1 MGMDYNQFMRNF
13 RFCVWVLVLV
23 LGGARSL
30 MADAVL
36 SDHAMTMFDNEI
48 PKYTTTFPYF
58 DYVNPTAPK
67 GGTLRLAV
75 DGTFDSFNSFI
86 PKGNAASTGSVETL
100 LVNSAD
106 EPFTAYGLVAKTME
120 WPADRSWVIFN
131 LRPEARWHD
140 GTPVTADDVVWSFET
155 LVEKGMPFYRYYYSA
170 IDSAEALNTHRVRF
184 NFKESGNQELPLIT
198 GQLPVLPKHYWA
210 SRDFSATTLD
220 PPLGSGPYRIQ
231 KFEAGRYIVQ
241 ERVTDYWGANLPVR
255 RGMNNFD
262 IIRTEYFRDATPIRL
277 ALKAGDIDFRLE
289 NQSKAWAD
297 DYNVAVVDKGL
308 LNKEMVPHRQPTG
321 MQAFVMNTR
330 RTLFQDPRVRQ
341 ALGYAFDFEWSNRT
355 LFNGQYTRTTSYFSN
370 SELASSG
377 LPEGSELALLEHYR
391 GRIPDTVFNQAF
403 RIPVTDGSGRPR
415 ENLRKATA
423 LLKSA
428 GWSVRDLK
436 LINEATGVPFRFEV
450 LLSSKAFERIV
461 LPYTQ
466 NLKLLGIEAKIR
478 LVDRTQYME
487 RYRQKDFDMLV
498 AVWGQS
504 ETPGNEQRE
513 YWGSDA
519 ADSVGSRNLAG
530 IKDPVVDE
538 LIELLVKS
546 DSREQLNVRT
556 RALDRVLLW
565 GHYVVPHWHIRADRV
580 LYWDKFSR
588 PATPVRSGVMR
599 SRWWYDT
606 QKAAALE
613 QARQ

>member
-1 MGMDYNQFMRNF
+1 MDYNQFMRNF
-13 RFCVWVLVLV
+13 RFCVWALVLV

-75 DGTFDSFNSFI
+75 DGTYDSFNSFI

-403 RIPVTDGSGRPR
+403 KIPVTDGSGRPR

-519 ADSVGSRNLAG
+519 ADSIGSRNLAG

>member
-1 MGMDYNQFMRNF
+1 MRNF

-140 GTPVTADDVVWSFET
+140 GTPITADDVVWSFET

-170 IDSAEALNTHRVRF
+170 IDSAEALNKHRVRF

>member
-1 MGMDYNQFMRNF
+1 
-13 RFCVWVLVLV
+13 
-23 LGGARSL
+23 

-36 SDHAMTMFDNEI
+36 SGHAMTMFDNEI
-48 PKYTTTFPYF
+48 PKYAATFPYF

-106 EPFTAYGLVAKTME
+106 EPFTAYGLVAETME

-140 GTPVTADDVVWSFET
+140 GTPITADDVVWSFET

-170 IDSAEALNTHRVRF
+170 IDSAEALSTHRVRF

-241 ERVTDYWGANLPVR
+241 ERVTDYWGTNLPVR

-262 IIRTEYFRDATPIRL
+262 TIRTEFFRDATPIRL

-377 LPEGSELALLEHYR
+377 LPQGEELALLEHYR

-403 RIPVTDGSGRPR
+403 KIPVTDGSGRPR

-423 LLKSA
+423 LLKDA
-428 GWSVRDLK
+428 GWTVRDLK
-436 LINEATGVPFRFEV
+436 LVNEKTGVPFTFEV

-466 NLKLLGIEAKIR
+466 NLKQLGIEAKIR

-546 DSREQLNVRT
+546 DSRDQLNVRT

-613 QARQ
+613 QAR

>member
-1 MGMDYNQFMRNF
+1 MRNF

-23 LGGARSL
+23 LGGTRSL

-140 GTPVTADDVVWSFET
+140 GTPITADDVVWSFET

>member
-1 MGMDYNQFMRNF
+1 
-13 RFCVWVLVLV
+13 
-23 LGGARSL
+23 

-36 SDHAMTMFDNEI
+36 SSHAMTMFDNEI

-403 RIPVTDGSGRPR
+403 KIPVTDGSGRPR

>member
-1 MGMDYNQFMRNF
+1 MRNI
-13 RFCVWVLVLV
+13 RFCVLVLVLV
-23 LGGARSL
+23 LGSTRLL
-30 MADAVL
+30 MADSAL
-36 SDHAMTMFDNEI
+36 SGHAMTMFDNET
-48 PKYTTTFPYF
+48 PKYTATFPHF

-75 DGTFDSFNSFI
+75 DGTYDSFNPFI

-106 EPFTAYGLVAKTME
+106 EPFTAYGLVAETME
-120 WPADRSWVIFN
+120 WPADRTWVIFN

-140 GTPVTADDVVWSFET
+140 GTPITADDVVWSFET
-155 LVEKGMPFYRYYYSA
+155 LVAKGLPFYRYYYSA
-170 IDSAEALNTHRVRF
+170 IDSVEALSKHRVRF

-198 GQLPVLPKHYWA
+198 GQLPVLPKHYWET
-210 SRDFSATTLD
+210 RDFSATTLD

-241 ERVTDYWGANLPVR
+241 ERVTDYWGADLPVR

-262 IIRTEYFRDATPIRL
+262 IIRTAYFRDATPIRL
-277 ALKAGDIDFRLE
+277 AIKAGDIDFRLE

-330 RTLFQDPRVRQ
+330 RTLFQDSKVRQ

-355 LFNGQYTRTTSYFSN
+355 LFNGQYTRTSSYFSN
-370 SELASSG
+370 SELASSN
-377 LPEGSELALLEHYR
+377 LPEGEELTLLEHYR
-391 GRIPDTVFNQAF
+391 SRIPDTVFSHAYNV
-403 RIPVTDGSGRPR
+403 PVTDGSGRPR
-415 ENLRKATA
+415 DNLRKATA
-423 LLKSA
+423 LLKDA
-428 GWSVRDLK
+428 GWTVRDLK
-436 LINEATGVPFRFEV
+436 LVNKATGVPFRFEV

-466 NLKLLGIEAKIR
+466 NLKQLGIEAKIR
-478 LVDRTQYME
+478 LVDQTQYIE

-519 ADSVGSRNLAG
+519 ADSAGSRNLAG

-546 DSREQLNVRT
+546 ESREQLNVRT

-588 PATPVRSGVMR
+588 PATPVRSGVMT

>member
-140 GTPVTADDVVWSFET
+140 GTPITADDVVWSFET

>member
-1 MGMDYNQFMRNF
+1 MDYNQFMRNF

-140 GTPVTADDVVWSFET
+140 GTPITADDVVWSFET

-613 QARQ
+613 QAR

>member
-1 MGMDYNQFMRNF
+1 MNR
-13 RFCVWVLVLV
+13 RTICLSLVALLLSWVPTLN
-23 LGGARSL
+23 
-30 MADAVL
+30 ADTVL
-36 SDHAMTMFDNEI
+36 SGHAITMFDNEA
-48 PKYTTTFPYF
+48 PRYGPDFRHF
-58 DYVNPTAPK
+58 DYVNPDAPR

-75 DGTFDSFNSFI
+75 EGTFDSFHPFI

-106 EPFTAYGLVAKTME
+106 EPFTAYGLIAETVE

-131 LRPEARWHD
+131 LRRKARWHD
-140 GTPVTADDVVWSFET
+140 GTPITADDVVWSFET
-155 LVEKGMPFYRYYYSA
+155 LMEKGTPFYRYYYSA
-170 IDSAEALNTHRVRF
+170 IDNAEALNEHRVRF

-198 GQLPVLPKHYWA
+198 GQLPVLPKHYWETK
-210 SRDFSATTLD
+210 DFSATTLD

-241 ERVTDYWGANLPVR
+241 ERVTDYWGADLPVR
-255 RGMNNFD
+255 QGMNNFD
-262 IIRTEYFRDATPIRL
+262 FIRTAYFRDATPIRL
-277 ALKAGDIDFRLE
+277 ALKAGDIDFRHE

-297 DYNVAVVDKGL
+297 DYNVAVVDKGWL
-308 LNKEMVPHRQPTG
+308 RKEMIRHQRPTG

-330 RTLFQDPRVRQ
+330 RKLFKDPRVRL
-341 ALGYAFDFEWSNRT
+341 ALAQAFDFEWSNRT
-355 LFNGQYTRTTSYFSN
+355 LFNGQYSRTTSYFSN

-377 LPEGSELALLEHYR
+377 LPEGGELEILEGYR
-391 GRIPDTVFNQAF
+391 GRVPEAVFNQGYKP
-403 RIPVTDGSGRPR
+403 PVTDGSGRPR
-415 ENLRKATA
+415 ENLRKATR
-423 LLKSA
+423 LLKEA
-428 GWSVRDLK
+428 GWIVRDFK
-436 LINEATGVPFRFEV
+436 LINEKTGEPFKFEV
-450 LLSSKAFERIV
+450 LLSSQAFERIV

-466 NLKLLGIEAKIR
+466 NLKHLGIEAKIR
-478 LVDRTQYME
+478 LVDQTQYIE

-519 ADSVGSRNLAG
+519 ADTAGSRNLAG
-530 IKDPVVDE
+530 ITDPVVDE

-546 DSREQLNVRT
+546 ESREQLNVRT

-588 PATPVRSGVMR
+588 PPSPVRSGVMTT
-599 SRWWYDT
+599 RWWYDA
-606 QKAAALE
+606 QKAGALE

>member
-1 MGMDYNQFMRNF
+1 MDYNQFMRNF
-13 RFCVWVLVLV
+13 RFCVWALVLV

-75 DGTFDSFNSFI
+75 DGTYDSFNSFI

-106 EPFTAYGLVAKTME
+106 EPFTAYGLVAETME

-140 GTPVTADDVVWSFET
+140 GTPITADDVVWSFET

-403 RIPVTDGSGRPR
+403 KIPVTDGSGRPR

>member
-1 MGMDYNQFMRNF
+1 MRNF
-13 RFCVWVLVLV
+13 RFCVWVLVLI

-30 MADAVL
+30 MADAIL

-140 GTPVTADDVVWSFET
+140 GTPITADDVVWSFET

-297 DYNVAVVDKGL
+297 DYNVTVVDEGL

-403 RIPVTDGSGRPR
+403 KIPVTDGSGRPR

>member
-1 MGMDYNQFMRNF
+1 
-13 RFCVWVLVLV
+13 
-23 LGGARSL
+23 
-30 MADAVL
+30 MADSAL
-36 SDHAMTMFDNEI
+36 SGHAMTMFDNET
-48 PKYTTTFPYF
+48 PKYAAAFPHF

-106 EPFTAYGLVAKTME
+106 EPFTAYGLVAETME
-120 WPADRSWVIFN
+120 WPADRAWVIFN

-140 GTPVTADDVVWSFET
+140 GTPITADDVVWSFET
-155 LVEKGMPFYRYYYSA
+155 LVAKGLPFYRYYYSA
-170 IDSAEALNTHRVRF
+170 IDSAEALSKHRVRF

-198 GQLPVLPKHYWA
+198 GQLPVLPKHYWE

-466 NLKLLGIEAKIR
+466 NLKQLGIEAKIR

>member
-1 MGMDYNQFMRNF
+1 
-13 RFCVWVLVLV
+13 
-23 LGGARSL
+23 

-140 GTPVTADDVVWSFET
+140 GTPITADDVVWSFET

>member
-1 MGMDYNQFMRNF
+1 M
-13 RFCVWVLVLV
+13 WVLVLV

-140 GTPVTADDVVWSFET
+140 GTPITADDVVWSFET

-262 IIRTEYFRDATPIRL
+262 TIRTEFFRDATPIRL

-613 QARQ
+613 QAR

>member
-1 MGMDYNQFMRNF
+1 MRNF
-13 RFCVWVLVLV
+13 RFCVWALVLV

-36 SDHAMTMFDNEI
+36 SSHAMTMFDNEI

-403 RIPVTDGSGRPR
+403 KIPVTDGSGRPR

-519 ADSVGSRNLAG
+519 ADSIGSRNLAG

>member
-1 MGMDYNQFMRNF
+1 MDYNQFMRNF

-48 PKYTTTFPYF
+48 PKYTPTFTYF

-140 GTPVTADDVVWSFET
+140 GTPITADDVVWSFET

-220 PPLGSGPYRIQ
+220 PPLGSGPYRIP

-241 ERVTDYWGANLPVR
+241 ERVTDYWGAHLPVR

-262 IIRTEYFRDATPIRL
+262 IIRTVYFRDATPIRL

-297 DYNVAVVDKGL
+297 DYNVTVVDKGL

-330 RTLFQDPRVRQ
+330 RTLFQDSRVRQ

-403 RIPVTDGSGRPR
+403 KIPVTDGSGRPR

-466 NLKLLGIEAKIR
+466 NLKQLGIEAKIR

-556 RALDRVLLW
+556 RALDRGLLW

-599 SRWWYDT
+599 SRWWYDA
-606 QKAAALE
+606 QKAGALE

>member
-1 MGMDYNQFMRNF
+1 MRKF

-403 RIPVTDGSGRPR
+403 KIPVTDGSGRPR

>member
-1 MGMDYNQFMRNF
+1 MRNF
-13 RFCVWVLVLV
+13 RFCVWALVLV

-36 SDHAMTMFDNEI
+36 SSHAMTMFDNEI

-106 EPFTAYGLVAKTME
+106 EPFTAYGLVAETME

-403 RIPVTDGSGRPR
+403 KIPVTDGSGRPR

>member
-1 MGMDYNQFMRNF
+1 MRNF

-30 MADAVL
+30 MADVVL
-36 SDHAMTMFDNEI
+36 SGHAMTMFDNEI

-403 RIPVTDGSGRPR
+403 KIPVTDGSGRPR

>member
-1 MGMDYNQFMRNF
+1 MRNF
-13 RFCVWVLVLV
+13 RFCVWALVLV

-403 RIPVTDGSGRPR
+403 KIPVTDGSGRPR

-519 ADSVGSRNLAG
+519 ADSIGSRNLAG

>member
-1 MGMDYNQFMRNF
+1 
-13 RFCVWVLVLV
+13 
-23 LGGARSL
+23 
-30 MADAVL
+30 MANAVL
-36 SDHAMTMFDNEI
+36 SGHAMTMFDNEI
-48 PKYTTTFPYF
+48 PKYAATFPYF

-106 EPFTAYGLVAKTME
+106 EPFTAYGLVAETME

-140 GTPVTADDVVWSFET
+140 GTPITADDVVWSFET

-170 IDSAEALNTHRVRF
+170 IDSAEALSTHRVRF

-210 SRDFSATTLD
+210 SLDFSATTLD

-241 ERVTDYWGANLPVR
+241 ERVTDYWGADLPIR

-377 LPEGSELALLEHYR
+377 LPQGEELALLEHYR
-391 GRIPDTVFNQAF
+391 GRIPDTVFNQVF
-403 RIPVTDGSGRPR
+403 IIPVTDGSGRPR

-423 LLKSA
+423 LLKDA
-428 GWSVRDLK
+428 GWTVRDLK
-436 LINEATGVPFRFEV
+436 LINEATGVPFTFEV

-466 NLKLLGIEAKIR
+466 NLKQLGIEAKIR

>member
-23 LGGARSL
+23 LGGTRSL

-36 SDHAMTMFDNEI
+36 SGHAMTMFDNEI
-48 PKYTTTFPYF
+48 PKYAATFPYF

-106 EPFTAYGLVAKTME
+106 EPFTAYGLVAETME

-140 GTPVTADDVVWSFET
+140 GTPITADDVVWSFEA

-170 IDSAEALNTHRVRF
+170 IDSAEALSTHRVRF

-262 IIRTEYFRDATPIRL
+262 TIRTEFFRDATPIRL

-297 DYNVAVVDKGL
+297 DYKVAVVDKGL

-377 LPEGSELALLEHYR
+377 LPQGEELALLEHYR

-403 RIPVTDGSGRPR
+403 KIPVTDGSGRPR

-423 LLKSA
+423 LLKDA
-428 GWSVRDLK
+428 GWTVRDLK
-436 LINEATGVPFRFEV
+436 LINEATGVPFTFEV

-466 NLKLLGIEAKIR
+466 NLKQLGIEAKIR

-588 PATPVRSGVMR
+588 PVTPVRSGVMR

-613 QARQ
+613 QAR

>member
-1 MGMDYNQFMRNF
+1 MDYNQFMRNF

-297 DYNVAVVDKGL
+297 DYNVTVVDKGL

>member
-1 MGMDYNQFMRNF
+1 MISKTIRRTVVALLLLWAPILKGDPVFS
-13 RFCVWVLVLV
+13 
-23 LGGARSL
+23 G
-30 MADAVL
+30 
-36 SDHAMTMFDNEI
+36 HAITMFDNEA
-48 PKYTTTFPYF
+48 PRYGTDFRHF
-58 DYVNPTAPK
+58 DYVNPDAPR
-67 GGTLRLAV
+67 GGSLRLAV
-75 DGTFDSFNSFI
+75 EGTFDSFNPFI

-106 EPFTAYGLVAKTME
+106 EPFTAYGLIAESIE
-120 WPADRSWVIFN
+120 WPTDRSWVFFN
-131 LRPEARWHD
+131 LRSEARWHD
-140 GTPVTADDVVWSFET
+140 GTPITAGDVVWSFET
-155 LVEKGMPFYRYYYSA
+155 LMEHGTPFYRYYYSA
-170 IDSAEALNTHRVRF
+170 IDSAEALSEHRVRF

-198 GQLPVLPKHYWA
+198 GQLPVLPRHYWET
-210 SRDFSATTLD
+210 REFPATTLD

-241 ERVTDYWGANLPVR
+241 ERVTDYWGAQLPVR
-255 RGMNNFD
+255 RGLNNFD
-262 IIRTEYFRDATPIRL
+262 SIRTGYFRDATPIRL

-297 DYNVAVVDKGL
+297 DYNVAAVEKGW
-308 LNKEMVPHRQPTG
+308 LNKEMIRHQRPTG

-330 RTLFQDPRVRQ
+330 RKLFKDPRVRL
-341 ALGYAFDFEWSNRT
+341 ALALAFDFEWSNRT
-355 LFNGQYTRTTSYFSN
+355 LFNGQYSRTTSYFSN
-370 SELASSG
+370 SDLASSG
-377 LPEGSELALLEHYR
+377 LPAGEELEILEAYR
-391 GRIPDTVFNQAF
+391 GRIPETVLTQAYEP
-403 RIPVTDGSGRPR
+403 PVTDGSGRPR
-415 ENLRKATA
+415 ENLRKATR
-423 LLKSA
+423 LLNEA
-428 GWSVRDLK
+428 GWTVRDLK
-436 LINEATGVPFRFEV
+436 LVNEKSGEPFQFEV
-450 LLSSKAFERIV
+450 LLSSQAFERIV

-466 NLKLLGIEAKIR
+466 NLKQLGIEAKIR
-478 LVDRTQYME
+478 LVDQTQDIE

-519 ADSVGSRNLAG
+519 ADSPGSRNLAG
-530 IKDPVVDE
+530 IKDPVVNE

-546 DSREQLNVRT
+546 ESREQLNLRT

-565 GHYVVPHWHIRADRV
+565 GHYVVPHWHIRSDRV

-588 PATPVRSGVMR
+588 PPVPVRTGVMT
-599 SRWWYDT
+599 SRWWYDA

>member
-1 MGMDYNQFMRNF
+1 MRNI

-23 LGGARSL
+23 LGSTRLL
-30 MADAVL
+30 MADSAL
-36 SDHAMTMFDNEI
+36 SGHAMTMFDNET
-48 PKYTTTFPYF
+48 PKYTATFPHF

-75 DGTFDSFNSFI
+75 DGTYDSFNPFI

-106 EPFTAYGLVAKTME
+106 EPFTAYGLVAETME
-120 WPADRSWVIFN
+120 WPADRAWVIFN

-140 GTPVTADDVVWSFET
+140 GTPITADDVVWSFET
-155 LVEKGMPFYRYYYSA
+155 LVAKGLPFYRYYYSA
-170 IDSAEALNTHRVRF
+170 IDSVEALSKHRVRF

-198 GQLPVLPKHYWA
+198 GQLPVLPKHYWET
-210 SRDFSATTLD
+210 RDFSATTLD

-241 ERVTDYWGANLPVR
+241 ERVTDYWGAHLPVR

-262 IIRTEYFRDATPIRL
+262 IIRTAYFRDATPIRL
-277 ALKAGDIDFRLE
+277 AIKAGDIDFRLE

-330 RTLFQDPRVRQ
+330 RTLFQDSKVRQ

-355 LFNGQYTRTTSYFSN
+355 LFNGQYTRTSSYFSN
-370 SELASSG
+370 SELASSN
-377 LPEGSELALLEHYR
+377 LPEGEELTLLEHYR
-391 GRIPDTVFNQAF
+391 SRIPDSVFSHTYN
-403 RIPVTDGSGRPR
+403 IPVTDGSGRPR
-415 ENLRKATA
+415 DNLRKATA
-423 LLKSA
+423 LLKDA
-428 GWSVRDLK
+428 GWTVRDLK
-436 LINEATGVPFRFEV
+436 LVNKATGVPFRFEV

-466 NLKLLGIEAKIR
+466 NLKQLGIEAKIR
-478 LVDRTQYME
+478 LVDQTQYIE

-519 ADSVGSRNLAG
+519 ADSAGSRNLAG

-546 DSREQLNVRT
+546 ESREQLNVRT

-588 PATPVRSGVMR
+588 PATPVRSGVMT

>member
-1 MGMDYNQFMRNF
+1 
-13 RFCVWVLVLV
+13 
-23 LGGARSL
+23 
-30 MADAVL
+30 MADSAL
-36 SDHAMTMFDNEI
+36 SGHAMTMFDNET
-48 PKYTTTFPYF
+48 PKYAAAFPHF

-106 EPFTAYGLVAKTME
+106 EPFTAYGLVAETME
-120 WPADRSWVIFN
+120 WPADRAWVIFN

-140 GTPVTADDVVWSFET
+140 GTPITADDVVWSFET
-155 LVEKGMPFYRYYYSA
+155 LVAKGLPFYRYYYSA
-170 IDSAEALNTHRVRF
+170 IDSAEALSKHRVRF

>member
-1 MGMDYNQFMRNF
+1 MDYNQFMRNF

-36 SDHAMTMFDNEI
+36 SSHAMTMFDNEI

-403 RIPVTDGSGRPR
+403 KIPVTDGSGRPR

>member
-1 MGMDYNQFMRNF
+1 MDYNQFMRNF

-120 WPADRSWVIFN
+120 WPADRAWVIFN

-140 GTPVTADDVVWSFET
+140 GTPITADDVVWSFET

>member
-1 MGMDYNQFMRNF
+1 MRNF

-106 EPFTAYGLVAKTME
+106 EPFTAYGLVAETME
-120 WPADRSWVIFN
+120 WPADRAWVIFN

-140 GTPVTADDVVWSFET
+140 GTPITADDVVWSFET

>member
-403 RIPVTDGSGRPR
+403 KIPVTDGSGRPR

>member
-1 MGMDYNQFMRNF
+1 MRNF

-48 PKYTTTFPYF
+48 PKYAATFPYF

-140 GTPVTADDVVWSFET
+140 GTPITADDVVWSFET

-403 RIPVTDGSGRPR
+403 KIPVTDGSGRPR

>member
-1 MGMDYNQFMRNF
+1 MNR
-13 RFCVWVLVLV
+13 RTICLSLVALLLSWVSTLN
-23 LGGARSL
+23 
-30 MADAVL
+30 ADTVL
-36 SDHAMTMFDNEI
+36 SGHAITMFDNEA
-48 PKYTTTFPYF
+48 PRYGPDFRHF
-58 DYVNPTAPK
+58 NYVNPDAPR

-75 DGTFDSFNSFI
+75 EGTFDSFHPFI

-106 EPFTAYGLVAKTME
+106 EPFTAYGLIAEAIE

-131 LRPEARWHD
+131 LRSEARWHD
-140 GTPVTADDVVWSFET
+140 GTPITADDVVWSFET
-155 LVEKGMPFYRYYYSA
+155 LMEKGPPFYRYYYSA
-170 IDSAEALNTHRVRF
+170 IDSAEVLNEHRVRF

-198 GQLPVLPKHYWA
+198 GQLPVLPKHYWETK
-210 SRDFSATTLD
+210 DFSATTLD

-241 ERVTDYWGANLPVR
+241 ERVTDYWGAGLPVR

-262 IIRTEYFRDATPIRL
+262 FIRSAYFRDATPIRL
-277 ALKAGDIDFRLE
+277 ALKAGDIDFRHE

-297 DYNVAVVDKGL
+297 DYNVAVVDKGWL
-308 LNKEMVPHRQPTG
+308 RKEMIRHQRPTG

-330 RTLFQDPRVRQ
+330 RNLFKDSRVRL
-341 ALGYAFDFEWSNRT
+341 ALAQAFDFEWSNRT
-355 LFNGQYTRTTSYFSN
+355 LFNGQYSRTTSYFSN

-377 LPEGSELALLEHYR
+377 LPEGEELEILEGYR
-391 GRIPDTVFNQAF
+391 ERVPEAVFDQAYKP
-403 RIPVTDGSGRPR
+403 PVTDGSGRPR
-415 ENLRKATA
+415 ENLRKATR
-423 LLKSA
+423 LLKEA
-428 GWSVRDLK
+428 GWTVRDLK
-436 LINEATGVPFRFEV
+436 LVNEKTGEPFKFEM
-450 LLSSKAFERIV
+450 LLSSQAFERIV

-466 NLKLLGIEAKIR
+466 NLKHLGIEAKIR
-478 LVDRTQYME
+478 LVDQTQYIE

-546 DSREQLNVRT
+546 ESREQLNVRT

-588 PATPVRSGVMR
+588 PPSPVRSGVMTT
-599 SRWWYDT
+599 RWWYDA

>member
-1 MGMDYNQFMRNF
+1 MRNF

-106 EPFTAYGLVAKTME
+106 EPFTAYGLVAETME

-140 GTPVTADDVVWSFET
+140 GTPITADDVVWSFET

>member
-1 MGMDYNQFMRNF
+1 M
-13 RFCVWVLVLV
+13 WVLVLV

-75 DGTFDSFNSFI
+75 DGTYDSFNPFI

-403 RIPVTDGSGRPR
+403 KIPVTDGSGRPR

>member
-1 MGMDYNQFMRNF
+1 
-13 RFCVWVLVLV
+13 
-23 LGGARSL
+23 
-30 MADAVL
+30 MADSAL
-36 SDHAMTMFDNEI
+36 SGHAMTMFDNET
-48 PKYTTTFPYF
+48 PKYAAAFPHF

-403 RIPVTDGSGRPR
+403 KIPVTDGSGRPR

>member
-30 MADAVL
+30 MADVVL
-36 SDHAMTMFDNEI
+36 SGHAMTMFDNEI
-48 PKYTTTFPYF
+48 PKYAATFPYF

-403 RIPVTDGSGRPR
+403 KIPVTDGSGRPR